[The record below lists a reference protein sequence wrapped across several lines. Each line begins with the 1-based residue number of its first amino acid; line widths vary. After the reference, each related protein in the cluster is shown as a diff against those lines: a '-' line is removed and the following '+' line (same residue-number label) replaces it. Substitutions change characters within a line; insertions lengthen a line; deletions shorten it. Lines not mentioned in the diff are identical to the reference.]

1 MAKNIYGPPMAKN
14 TYSQSKKWQKTKF
27 LENGD
32 KTTTKV
38 KPRSASVPLCSR
50 LKNLQIICQKN
61 SSKTL
66 VKQFAK
72 KYRNLKESQRT
83 MLHQVTPRNTE

>member
-14 TYSQSKKWQKTKF
+14 VYGHQMAKNIYGPPMAINTYSQRKKWQKTKF

-50 LKNLQIICQKN
+50 LKNLQIIYKRIRQK
-61 SSKTL
+61 
-66 VKQFAK
+66 
-72 KYRNLKESQRT
+72 
-83 MLHQVTPRNTE
+83 H